1 MKTNIVTIVI
11 TASILVLSSG
21 CVAPVILLGAGAAGG
36 AGTYAYVNG
45 EVTAVVSASMDHAWG
60 ATLAAMKELEFPILS
75 QAKDSLQGQLTA
87 HNASGKKVT
96 IKVKKVSDQATEIH
110 IRVGTFGDEA
120 LSHVI
125 LGKIQKQ
132 I

>member
-1 MKTNIVTIVI
+1 
-11 TASILVLSSG
+11 
-21 CVAPVILLGAGAAGG
+21 
-36 AGTYAYVNG
+36 
-45 EVTAVVSASMDHAWG
+45 MDHAWG